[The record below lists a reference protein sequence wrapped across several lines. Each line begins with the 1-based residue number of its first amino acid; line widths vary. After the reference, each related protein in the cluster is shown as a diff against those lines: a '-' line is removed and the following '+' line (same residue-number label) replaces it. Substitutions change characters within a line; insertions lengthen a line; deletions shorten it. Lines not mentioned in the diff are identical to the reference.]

1 MRRHPKVSVRRAEGI
16 SLSRAQKMNKEDARK
31 YFDLLKKTLL
41 ENNVMKKPGNI
52 LKVDESGLQFSKK
65 TGYFLA
71 KTGSKNVHLLTSILM
86 GETIS
91 VIAVAARRTHSTH
104 SVPHACIFKGVKK
117 KQEFEE
123 SLPPGS
129 AVMSKKSAY
138 VASEIFMAWMKDHFL
153 PRKPSGKV
161 NIVLVGHSSRF
172 SNIEILEFSNA
183 KEIVLLCLP
192 SHSTH

>member
-52 LKVDESGLQFSKK
+52 LKVDETGLQFSKK
-65 TGYFLA
+65 PGYFLA

-91 VIAVAARRTHSTH
+91 VIAVAARRTHSTT
-104 SVPHACIFKGVKK
+104 CMYFQG
-117 KQEFEE
+117 
-123 SLPPGS
+123 
-129 AVMSKKSAY
+129 
-138 VASEIFMAWMKDHFL
+138 
-153 PRKPSGKV
+153 
-161 NIVLVGHSSRF
+161 
-172 SNIEILEFSNA
+172 
-183 KEIVLLCLP
+183 C
-192 SHSTH
+192 